1 MAESRRGLGRGL
13 SALLDE
19 VGAAEVPATPE
30 ARAAAGPAP
39 AAPAVSGALDAP
51 IELIRRNPEQPRRVF
66 AQAELD
72 ELAASV
78 KEKGVIQP
86 ILVRAMPG
94 APGEY
99 QIVAG
104 ERRWRAAQ
112 LAGLHSVPVLVR
124 ELSDAEVMEIAL
136 IENVQ
141 RADLNPIEEAQAY
154 QTMAQRFSHTQDAL
168 ARIVGKSRSHV
179 ANTMRL
185 LRLPAP
191 VIEHLEAGRLT
202 AGHARALLDVEG
214 AEALAQRIVDQGLN
228 VRQTE
233 VLARQAGE
241 AGGGGKAATAP
252 RKPKG
257 KDADTRALEA
267 DLAEVLGLD
276 VEIRDAG
283 GAGELRIRYATLE
296 QLDDLCR
303 RLTRAAP
310 GVG

>member
-19 VGAAEVPATPE
+19 VGEVPATPE
-30 ARAAAGPAP
+30 ARAAAPAAGAAAAP
-39 AAPAVSGALDAP
+39 AAGGALDVP
-51 IELIRRNPEQPRRVF
+51 IELIRRNPDQPRRVIV
-66 AQAELD
+66 QADLE
-72 ELAASV
+72 ELANSV
-78 KEKGVIQP
+78 REKGVIQP
-86 ILVRAMPG
+86 ILVRALED

-112 LAGLHSVPVLVR
+112 LAGLHTVPVLVR
-124 ELSDAEVMEIAL
+124 ELNDLEVMEIAL

-141 RADLNPIEEAQAY
+141 RADLNAIEEAQAY
-154 QTMAQRFSHTQDAL
+154 QAMAQKFGRTQETIAKM
-168 ARIVGKSRSHV
+168 VGKSRSHV

-191 VIEHLEAGRLT
+191 VLEHLEAGRLT
-202 AGHARALLDVEG
+202 AGHARALLDIDE
-214 AEALAQRIVDQGLN
+214 AEAIARQIVDKGLN

-233 VLARQAGE
+233 VLARKASD
-241 AGGGGKAATAP
+241 AATPGKAPSP
-252 RKPKG
+252 RKPRI
-257 KDADTRALEA
+257 KDADTRALES
-267 DLAEVLGLD
+267 DLAEVLGLE

-283 GAGELRIRYATLE
+283 GAGELRIQYATLE

-303 RLTRAAP
+303 RLTRASP
-310 GVG
+310 GA

>member
-19 VGAAEVPATPE
+19 VESAPVPAAPE
-30 ARAAAGPAP
+30 ARAA
-39 AAPAVSGALDAP
+39 SGALDVP
-51 IELIRRNPEQPRRVF
+51 IELIRRNPDQPRRTF
-66 AQAELD
+66 GQAELD

-78 KEKGVIQP
+78 REKGVIQP
-86 ILVRAMPG
+86 ILVRPLEE

-112 LAGLHSVPVLVR
+112 LAGLHTVPVLVR
-124 ELSDAEVMEIAL
+124 ELNDLEVMEIAL

-141 RADLNPIEEAQAY
+141 RADLNAVEEAQAY
-154 QTMAQRFSHTQDAL
+154 QAMAQRFSRTQETIAKM
-168 ARIVGKSRSHV
+168 VGKSRSHV

-191 VIEHLEAGRLT
+191 VLEHLEAGRLT
-202 AGHARALLDVEG
+202 AGHARALLDIDE
-214 AEALAQRIVDQGLN
+214 AEDLARQIVDRGLN

-233 VLARQAGE
+233 ALARKASD
-241 AGGGGKAATAP
+241 AATPGKAPAP
-252 RKPKG
+252 RRATV
-257 KDADTRALEA
+257 KDADTRALED
-267 DLAEVLGLD
+267 DLAEVLGLE
-276 VEIRDAG
+276 VEVRDSG
-283 GAGELRIRYATLE
+283 GAGELRIKYATLE

-310 GVG
+310 GA